1 MQRGA
6 EGAAVGDFEDGEG
19 WVGSWGCGRGLVKG
33 CWREG
38 EGVSLRWRVVGG
50 WVDLQGQTN
59 SRGCLLAACWVAFGF
74 FGTSFFQLGLFEFG
88 PLAFFWL
95 ARSGGGMRGWIV
107 ADSGC

>member
-1 MQRGA
+1 VQQLHVQLVQKDGAGQPAGEDSAQRGA

-59 SRGCLLAACWVAFGF
+59 SRGSC
-74 FGTSFFQLGLFEFG
+74 
-88 PLAFFWL
+88 
-95 ARSGGGMRGWIV
+95 
-107 ADSGC
+107 